1 MPRSS
6 WSRAV
11 AAALLLLLGCGRDR
25 RPDVL
30 LIVLDTVRADHLSVY
45 GYERRTSPALEA
57 LARDGVL
64 YRRAIAPGTWSVP
77 SHASLFT
84 GVLPSVHGANRAG
97 DKMSSP
103 IYALSRQAPTL
114 TQRMREANYRTRA
127 FVGNHGYLDPVF
139 GFARDFDRYD
149 REHMRPA
156 GRLAERTIDWLRRR
170 RGRSVYLFI
179 NIMDAHAPY
188 EPQPPYDRMFPGR
201 LDRPVERNPWRAA
214 LLSKHLPSPEEM
226 EHYRSQYDGE
236 IRYIDDRL
244 AEIFAALKEL
254 GRYDNALIVVTA
266 DHGESFGEH
275 GTLGHGGFPYDDQVH
290 VPLIVK
296 YPGNSRRG
304 VVDEPVSLI
313 DVAPTILAQLGLPP
327 LGPGQTPLWEHRDL
341 VVSEQIA
348 GDSVERAAYDASG
361 HVLTETVG
369 PNGARD
375 LRLYDLRTDPGEEH
389 PLDPQADPAGRR
401 LDAGLR
407 ALLAGLPHLPRG
419 ELVHPESDRKLQRR
433 LRALGY
439 VE

>member
-1 MPRSS
+1 MPGA

-11 AAALLLLLGCGRDR
+11 AAALLLLFGCGRDT

-30 LIVLDTVRADHLSVY
+30 LIVLDTVRADHLSAD
-45 GYERRTSPALEA
+45 GYERPTSPALEA

-77 SHASLFT
+77 SHASLLT
-84 GVLPSVHGANRAG
+84 GVLPSVHGANRADDRVG
-97 DKMSSP
+97 GP
-103 IYALSRQAPTL
+103 IYALSREAPTL

-149 REHMRPA
+149 RENMRPA

-170 RGRSVYLFI
+170 RGRSVFVFI

-188 EPQPPYDRMFPGR
+188 EPPPPYDRMFPGR
-201 LDRPVERNPWRAA
+201 LDVPVERHPWRAA
-214 LLSKHLPSPEEM
+214 LLSKHLPSPEVM
-226 EHYRSQYDGE
+226 GHYRSQYDGE

-244 AEIFAALKEL
+244 AEIFGTLKDL

-266 DHGESFGEH
+266 DHGEAFGEH
-275 GTLGHGGFPYDDQVH
+275 DTLGHGGFPYDEVVH

-296 YPGNSRRG
+296 YPGNARCG

-313 DVAPTILAQLGLPP
+313 DVPATVLAQLGLPP
-327 LGPGQTPLWEHRDL
+327 LGPGQKPLWERRDL

-348 GDSVERAAYDASG
+348 GDAVQRAAYDGSG
-361 HVLTETVG
+361 HVLAETVG
-369 PNGARD
+369 ADGAHD
-375 LRLYDLRTDPGEEH
+375 LRLYDLRADPGEEH
-389 PLDPQADPAGRR
+389 PLDPRADPAGRR
-401 LDAGLR
+401 LDAGLQ
-407 ALLAGLPHLPRG
+407 ALLAGLPRLSRG
-419 ELVHPESDRKLQRR
+419 PLVNPESDQKLLKR

-439 VE
+439 AE